1 MATAKK
7 TTTPSVASVKATQTA
22 LNAKGANLKVDGI
35 LGPKTQAAINA
46 YGSTTSSS
54 SKSST
59 PTSSSTPTPKTTI
72 APKAT
77 SSSSSK
83 SKSSGATSYSTP
95 STKTAPVQKNKTLS
109 PFNIIGDAI
118 GIGNKNKTVTYK
130 QPKFANPFEGGFFNN
145 LKGGLKSVGTD
156 LKNTFSGKPYKDVGL
171 DASVG
176 NSGFFYDK
184 RGSDYQ
190 IPVDTP
196 KINENPQSPAEI
208 VGNYAKNFGS
218 NVKELVSPTQAPGQP
233 DPKQFTGLEA
243 NGGPMGYESNL
254 NPGVTVPTPQSGG
267 SSSPE
272 VTSKIVTP
280 LADGS
285 TQTSSF
291 NSPTPS
297 VNISPTI
304 SANVT
309 GLTDSFLKNTTDP
322 FQSEGTKGEFQKN
335 KIVQYESDVAKQ
347 FTSSQQAMSEYQNN
361 PGFQASI
368 NKAAA
373 KANKTPQE
381 MLNNIAAKVQNGSNG
396 VIAPQTVPEY
406 LKNVSGVS
414 PEMTKILNQQ
424 IAENSNYTQAQK
436 DILFGKKDADG
447 NDIIKGMVQQAKDEA
462 DRATEFYERQLA
474 RQEKTIRE
482 KAQLEIDK
490 KKAEFDSEDAELEL
504 KRITAKENLVNF
516 LAHIGA
522 LNTDGNAII
531 GIEKL
536 EQAYQAQR
544 QSLRQSFEFAE
555 RGIRSDMNERMGQLQ
570 DGVDEKKFKLSQD
583 LSKTEREVMLEGMK
597 LDHEFNKDM
606 STIRL
611 KYASEIQDAKE
622 KATAKADALAND
634 NIEKVR
640 ALMAGGAAYEEAIK
654 LVSGKNYAN
663 DSKSLARVNQL
674 LGTKD
679 TDKAAIADLQEL
691 DAVLNTL
698 KGAKK
703 EEAIVK
709 AKKLFLQDFPNQ
721 SALFNSYIGN

>member
-1 MATAKK
+1 MATK
-7 TTTPSVASVKATQTA
+7 TTTKKASTPSVSSVKATQTA
-22 LNAKGANLKVDGI
+22 LNKKGANLKVDGI
-35 LGPKTQAAINA
+35 LGPKTQAAINT

-54 SKSST
+54 GSKST
-59 PTSSSTPTPKTTI
+59 APVSSSTSKTTI
-72 APKAT
+72 APKKT
-77 SSSSSK
+77 SSSS

-95 STKTAPVQKNKTLS
+95 STKTTTAKSTSPS
-109 PFNIIGDAI
+109 PFKIIRDAI
-118 GIGNKNKTVTYK
+118 GIGTKNKTVQYK
-130 QPKFANPFEGGFFNN
+130 QPTFANPFEGGFFNN
-145 LKGGLKSVGTD
+145 LKGGLKALPGDIKSA
-156 LKNTFSGKPYKDVGL
+156 FSGVPFKGEDQVS
-171 DASVG
+171 SVG

-190 IPVDTP
+190 IPVDAP
-196 KINENPQSPAEI
+196 KINNNPETPFETI
-208 VGNYAKNFGS
+208 GNYAKNFGS
-218 NVKELVSPTQAPGQP
+218 NAKELVNPTQAPGQP

-254 NPGVTVPTPQSGG
+254 NPGVMVNSPQMDGG
-267 SSSPE
+267 SSGGAS
-272 VTSKIVTP
+272 SKIVTP
-280 LADGS
+280 MADGS

-291 NSPTPS
+291 NAPTPQVS
-297 VNISPTI
+297 ISPNI

-368 NKAAA
+368 NRAAQ

-663 DSKSLARVNQL
+663 DSKSLTRVNQL